1 MNGQSRM
8 DNQEW
13 TIHTHNQLSKRY
25 KQNKKKHTQKTKKL
39 SSMDNKEK
47 PEVKPGNRKKWPV
60 PISYKTLAILFKIK
74 SGKSL
79 VSYTRRKK
87 LHKNKSGK
95 N

>member
-1 MNGQSRM
+1 M

-13 TIHTHNQLSKRY
+13 TIKNGQSIHTINWAKDTN
-25 KQNKKKHTQKTKKL
+25 KTKKKHTQKTKKL

-60 PISYKTLAILFKIK
+60 PFSYKTLAILFKIK

-87 LHKNKSGK
+87 LHKKTSGK